1 LSSKS
6 ATASSQLVFP
16 GADSSAG
23 VDWTGWGTRFVFFT
37 GKGGV
42 GKTTVAAASAIA
54 LADRGRRVLMVCT
67 DPASNL
73 DDVLEME
80 MGLQAT
86 PVPGV
91 PRLSVMNIDPESA
104 ASAYRERVIAPY
116 RGRVPSDEL
125 RAITEQ
131 LSGQCTME
139 VAAFDEF
146 ARLLSEPNLTSDY
159 DHVVF
164 DTAPTGHTLRLLSL
178 PSAWSGYL
186 ATSTA
191 GASCLGPLGGLEA
204 RREEYTATVQALAD
218 PVRTTLVLVARAEF
232 GALAEAARAGAELAR
247 LGIQNQRLL
256 VNAVL
261 TRPLQGDLVADDIAS
276 RQRSAITGMPVPLR
290 ELPTQIVPL
299 VVSALTGPSALRDL
313 VAGRDPE
320 PEPSARPAE
329 APSDKPLPD
338 IEVLVQSLAADGHGV
353 VMVMGKGGVGKT
365 RIATDIAI
373 ALARLGHRVHLSTTD
388 PAGDP
393 AAAIGSDRPATLS
406 VDRIDPALEVR
417 RYTERKLA
425 AARDRSREDRALL
438 EEDLRSPCT
447 EEIAVFAAFSRLL
460 GEARDQFVVLDT
472 APTGHTLLLL
482 DTTGAYHREVLRTSP
497 ARSGRMTTPLM
508 RLQDSSYTKVLVV
521 TLAETTPVQEAAE
534 LQVDLRRAGVEPY
547 GWVVNATLSA
557 SGTRDPLLMRRATH
571 EQRHL
576 RRVREQLARRVWQ
589 IPWQAASEAV
599 PAAGAA
605 QAPMTK

>member
-1 LSSKS
+1 
-6 ATASSQLVFP
+6 
-16 GADSSAG
+16 
-23 VDWTGWGTRFVFFT
+23 
-37 GKGGV
+37 V

-54 LADRGRRVLMVCT
+54 LADRGRRVLIVCT

-73 DDVLEME
+73 DDVLDMKV
-80 MGLQAT
+80 GLQPT

-91 PRLSVMNIDPESA
+91 PGLSVMNIDPESA
-104 ASAYRERVIAPY
+104 ANAYRERVIAPY
-116 RGRVPSDEL
+116 TGRVPNEEL

-131 LSGQCTME
+131 LSGQCTVE

-146 ARLLSEPNLTSDY
+146 ARLLAEPKLTSDY

-186 ATSTA
+186 QTSTT
-191 GASCLGPLGGLEA
+191 GASCLGPRGGLQA

-218 PVRTTLVLVARAEF
+218 PSRTTLVLVARAEP
-232 GALAEAARAGAELAR
+232 GALIEAAQAGVELAH

-261 TRPLQGDLVADDIAS
+261 THPLEGDAVARDIAS
-276 RQRSAITGMPVPLR
+276 RQQSALAAMPVTLR
-290 ELPTQIVPL
+290 QVPTQVVPL
-299 VVSALTGPSALRDL
+299 VASALTGASALRDL

-320 PEPSARPAE
+320 PAPSIGPME
-329 APSDKPLPD
+329 TPSDKPLPD
-338 IEVLVQSLAADGHGV
+338 FEALVQSLAADRRGV

-393 AAAIGSDRPATLS
+393 ARAIGFERPETLTI
-406 VDRIDPALEVR
+406 DRIDPAPEVR

-425 AARDRSREDRALL
+425 AARDQSNEERALL

-447 EEIAVFAAFSRLL
+447 EEIAVFAAFSRIL
-460 GEARDQFVVLDT
+460 GEARDRFVVLDT

-482 DTTGAYHREVLRTSP
+482 DTTGAYHREVVRTSP
-497 ARSGRMTTPLM
+497 AHGGRMTTPLM

-534 LQVDLRRAGVEPY
+534 LQEDLRRAGVEPY
-547 GWVVNATLSA
+547 GWLVNATLSG
-557 SGTRDPLLMRRATH
+557 SGTRDPLLMRRAAH
-571 EQRHL
+571 ELRHL
-576 RRVREQLARRVWQ
+576 RRLHEELARRVWQ
-589 IPWQAASEAV
+589 IPWQASLATEAAVATRASWL
-599 PAAGAA
+599 
-605 QAPMTK
+605 